1 MKKACLLFILLTF
14 SAVCISCDEGSDD
27 DYGKAKTSYEI
38 TIEGE
43 VFKGEYETEGNY
55 NLYKGT
61 DGEMVLYIIDY
72 NPDNVSS
79 TDELFWTGLKYD
91 MLEEGKTFTVSYN
104 DQEISSRFSLLYY
117 GDDYDAADNQSGVT
131 VTVTELTEHEITIE
145 FSGEMTDYYGADIS
159 ANGTITTSILK

>member
-1 MKKACLLFILLTF
+1 MKKACLLFIILTF

-27 DYGKAKTSYEI
+27 DYGKGKTSYNI

-43 VFKGEYETEGNY
+43 VFEGSYETEGDY
-55 NLYKGT
+55 NIGFD
-61 DGEMVLYIIDY
+61 DGEKILTISDRNPENDSFTDDLFYIK
-72 NPDNVSS
+72 
-79 TDELFWTGLKYD
+79 LKYD
-91 MLEEGKTFTVSYN
+91 MLEEGKTFAVSYN
-104 DQEISSRFSLLYY
+104 DQVISSRFKVLYN

-145 FSGEMTDYYGADIS
+145 FSGEMTDYYGADIIS